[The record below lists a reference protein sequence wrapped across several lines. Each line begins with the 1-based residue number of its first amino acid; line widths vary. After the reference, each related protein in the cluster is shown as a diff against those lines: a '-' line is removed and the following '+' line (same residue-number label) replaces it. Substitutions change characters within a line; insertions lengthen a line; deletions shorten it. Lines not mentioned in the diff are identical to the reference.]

1 MKKTSLIIIAVLIIL
16 IIAVGI
22 FFLKKPAFAG
32 NQSFTPTKLA
42 QFDGSDP
49 AKPIYLGLDGLVYD
63 VTTGKE
69 YYDLQGR
76 YHFLAGK
83 DSSELLHLAG
93 AGIIKV
99 KYPVIGKLAP

>member
-1 MKKTSLIIIAVLIIL
+1 MRKISAIIIFCLLI
-16 IIAVGI
+16 VGGFL
-22 FFLKKPAFAG
+22 FFRKPTLAG

-42 QFDGSDP
+42 QFDGTDP

-63 VTTGKE
+63 VTAGKE